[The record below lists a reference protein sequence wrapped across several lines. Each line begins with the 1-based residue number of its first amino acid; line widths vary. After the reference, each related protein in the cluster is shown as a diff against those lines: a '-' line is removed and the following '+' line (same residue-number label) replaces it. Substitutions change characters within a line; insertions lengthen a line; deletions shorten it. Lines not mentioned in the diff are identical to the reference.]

1 MALPRYVEALINYDG
16 TSRQVITETTTTT
29 EETENTWTYT
39 VESGDTLWG
48 IADSYYGSGIRY
60 TEIYDA
66 NADIIEAAAQDH
78 GFDSSEGGHW
88 IWPGE
93 VFSIPGIGGSEEI
106 TTTKNDLKEMNNKLN
121 DIEKTENE
129 NTGKIKNIEEQVAK
143 LDNSAKIAALEKRIE
158 TLEKKGG

>member
-29 EETENTWTYT
+29 KETENTGTYT

-66 NADIIEAAAQDH
+66 NADTIEAAAQEH
-78 GFDSSEGGHW
+78 GFDSSDGGHW

-93 VFSIPGIGGSEEI
+93 ELIIPQG
-106 TTTKNDLKEMNNKLN
+106 
-121 DIEKTENE
+121 
-129 NTGKIKNIEEQVAK
+129 
-143 LDNSAKIAALEKRIE
+143 ALWN
-158 TLEKKGG
+158 

>member
-29 EETENTWTYT
+29 EETENTGTYT

-48 IADSYYGSGIRY
+48 IAYSYYGSGIRY

-66 NADIIEAAAQDH
+66 NADTIETTAQEH
-78 GFDSSEGGHW
+78 GFDSSDGGHW

-93 VFSIPGIGGSEEI
+93 ELIIP
-106 TTTKNDLKEMNNKLN
+106 
-121 DIEKTENE
+121 
-129 NTGKIKNIEEQVAK
+129 
-143 LDNSAKIAALEKRIE
+143 
-158 TLEKKGG
+158 